1 MATGLFG
8 AGAAVKFGRGNSAV
22 SAWTGQATNSVLNQA
37 KPMAGKND
45 LRITRVDP
53 YIVRF
58 VKDAKGQLT
67 GNFCLLCRVE
77 TADGII
83 GFGWSCG
90 SLPPSFVRANAGFV
104 LAPPTTPQ
112 APPPT
117 PGPPAAG
124 SGVATSHVQGPM
136 LGGAVLAASVVCI
149 GAGWV
154 ATRRQR
160 HGTRS

>member
-1 MATGLFG
+1 MTNRTTSPTPDATNRRRRFLAQMATGLFG

-77 TADGII
+77 TADGIVE
-83 GFGWSCG
+83 WDETMK
-90 SLPPSFVRANAGFV
+90 V
-104 LAPPTTPQ
+104 LR
-112 APPPT
+112 
-117 PGPPAAG
+117 
-124 SGVATSHVQGPM
+124 SATIRTGM
-136 LGGAVLAASVVCI
+136 
-149 GAGWV
+149 
-154 ATRRQR
+154 
-160 HGTRS
+160 

>member
-8 AGAAVKFGRGNSAV
+8 AGAAVKFGRGDSAV

-58 VKDAKGQLT
+58 MKDAKGQLT

-77 TADGII
+77 TADGIV
-83 GFGWSCG
+83 GWG
-90 SLPPSFVRANAGFV
+90 EGTNFPRG
-104 LAPPTTPQ
+104 
-112 APPPT
+112 
-117 PGPPAAG
+117 
-124 SGVATSHVQGPM
+124 
-136 LGGAVLAASVVCI
+136 
-149 GAGWV
+149 
-154 ATRRQR
+154 RDDR
-160 HGTRS
+160 HRD